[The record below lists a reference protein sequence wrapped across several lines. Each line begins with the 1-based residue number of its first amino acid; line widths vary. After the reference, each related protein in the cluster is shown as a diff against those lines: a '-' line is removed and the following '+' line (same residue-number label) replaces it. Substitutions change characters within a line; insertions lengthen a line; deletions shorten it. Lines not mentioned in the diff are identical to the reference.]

1 MIDDITG
8 KLLLATP
15 SMADGFFHDSVV
27 LLCQHDDEGSMG
39 LVLNK
44 PQNINVFEVLNDMAL
59 FEGEREKGLA
69 QMRFE
74 EQIVYEA
81 GPVDA
86 YRGFVL
92 HEINKTYDST
102 MRVGADLHLTTS
114 KDILELLAEGKGPKR
129 FSLLLGYAGWEA
141 GQLEQELMENDWL
154 IAEPTKTLVFDTP
167 AEHQWALAA
176 RGLGF
181 ERSQLVSQI
190 GHA

>member
-15 SMADGFFHDSVV
+15 SMPNGFFHDSVV

-39 LVLNK
+39 LVLNR
-44 PQNINVFEVLNDMAL
+44 PQDINVFEVLDDMAL
-59 FEGEREKGLA
+59 FESEREKGLA

-74 EQIVYEA
+74 EKIVYEA
-81 GPVDA
+81 GPVDT

-92 HEINKTYDST
+92 HDIDKTYDST

-114 KDILELLAEGKGPKR
+114 KDILELLAEDKGPKR

>member
-1 MIDDITG
+1 MIDDIVG

-15 SMADGFFHDSVV
+15 SMPEGFFHDSVV
-27 LLCQHDDEGSMG
+27 LLCQHDDDGSMG

-44 PQNINVFEVLNDMAL
+44 PQPINVFEVLDDMSL
-59 FEGEREKGLA
+59 FETERSKGMA
-69 QMRFE
+69 QMRLE

-92 HEINKTYDST
+92 HEIDKTYDST
-102 MRVGADLHLTTS
+102 MRVGADINLTTS

-129 FSLLLGYAGWEA
+129 FSFLLGYSGWEA
-141 GQLEQELMENDWL
+141 GQLEQEMIENDWL
-154 IAEPTKTLVFDTP
+154 LATPTKDLIFDTP

-176 RGLGF
+176 QGVGF
-181 ERSQLVSQI
+181 ERSQLTSQI

>member
-8 KLLLATP
+8 KLLIATP
-15 SMADGFFHDSVV
+15 SLGEGFFHDSVV

-44 PQNINVFEVLNDMAL
+44 PQPINVFEVLNDMEL
-59 FEGEREKGLA
+59 FETERQKGMA

-92 HEINKTYDST
+92 HELDKTYDST
-102 MRVGADLHLTTS
+102 LRISADFNLTTS
-114 KDILELLAEGKGPKR
+114 KDILELIATGKGPER
-129 FSLLLGYAGWEA
+129 FNLLLGYAGWDA
-141 GQLEQELMENDWL
+141 GQLEDELMQNDWL
-154 IAEPTKTLVFDTP
+154 LATPTKDMIFNTP
-167 AEHQWALAA
+167 PEHMWSMAA
-176 RGLGF
+176 RGIGF
-181 ERSQLVSQI
+181 ERSQLSSQV